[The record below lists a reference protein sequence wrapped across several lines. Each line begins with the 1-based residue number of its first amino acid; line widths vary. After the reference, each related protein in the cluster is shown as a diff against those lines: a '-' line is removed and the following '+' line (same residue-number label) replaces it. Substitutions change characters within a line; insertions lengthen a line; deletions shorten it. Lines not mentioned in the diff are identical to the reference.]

1 MRLAKTIGLAFLCC
15 AAATVLLAF
24 LVPDGSPLL
33 GVPGILFLIYV
44 VRLVYRRNA
53 ETRGE

>member
-1 MRLAKTIGLAFLCC
+1 MRLAKRIGLAFLCF

-33 GVPGILFLIYV
+33 GVPGTLLLIYMV
-44 VRLVYRRNA
+44 KLVYRRNV
-53 ETRGE
+53 EKRGK